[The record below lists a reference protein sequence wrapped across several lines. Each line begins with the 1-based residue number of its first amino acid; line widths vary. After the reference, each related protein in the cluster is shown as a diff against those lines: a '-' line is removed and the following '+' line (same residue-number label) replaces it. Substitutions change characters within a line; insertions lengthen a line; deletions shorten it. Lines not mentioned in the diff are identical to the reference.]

1 MHKLGIMCGVPGS
14 GKSTWLKD
22 KKDVLVISRDAI
34 RFQLVKENEEYFSKE
49 KQVFKTFIKTIQDA
63 INSNTTPHAIYVDA
77 THITKKSRDKLL
89 NALDLS
95 NVEQITVYVKHPL
108 ESEAIRRNAKRTG
121 RARVPEEVIR
131 QMYRNFERPE
141 YDENRIF
148 DVMYLE
154 TPEYD
159 SYIYD
164 AHLKNMLNK
173 YKKGDDYIDKSK

>member
-22 KKDVLVISRDAI
+22 KKDALVISRDAI
-34 RFQLVKENEEYFSKE
+34 RFQLVNENEEYFSKE

-63 INSNTTPHAIYVDA
+63 LDSDTTPYEIYVDA
-77 THITKKSRDKLL
+77 THITKISRDKLL
-89 NALDLS
+89 NSLDLS

-108 ESEAIRRNAKRTG
+108 ESEALRRNAKRTG
-121 RARVPEEVIR
+121 RAKVPARVIQ
-131 QMYRNFERPE
+131 QMYKNFERPE

-148 DVMYLE
+148 DVVYLE

-159 SYIYD
+159 TYIYD
-164 AHLKNMLNK
+164 TNLKKILNK
-173 YKKGDDYIDKSK
+173 

>member
-14 GKSTWLKD
+14 GKSTWLKN
-22 KKDVLVISRDAI
+22 KQNALVISRDAI
-34 RFQLVKENEEYFSKE
+34 RFRLVKENEEYFSKE
-49 KQVFKTFIKTIQDA
+49 KQVFKTFIKEIQTA
-63 INSNTTPHAIYVDA
+63 INSDTTPYEIYVDA

-95 NVEQITVYVKHPL
+95 NVDQVVVYVKFPL
-108 ESEAIRRNAKRTG
+108 ASEVIRRNANRTG
-121 RARVPEEVIR
+121 RERVPEEVIR

-159 SYIYD
+159 SYIY
-164 AHLKNMLNK
+164 NQNLNK
-173 YKKGDDYIDKSK
+173 MINTK

>member
-22 KKDVLVISRDAI
+22 KKDALIISRDAI
-34 RFQLVKENEEYFSKE
+34 RFKLVKENEEYFSKE
-49 KQVFKTFIKTIQDA
+49 KQVFKTFIAEIQKA
-63 INSNTTPHAIYVDA
+63 IDSNTTPYRIYVDA

-108 ESEAIRRNAKRTG
+108 ESEAIRRNANRTG
-121 RARVPEEVIR
+121 RARVPEKVIR
-131 QMYRNFERPE
+131 EMYMNFERPE
-141 YDENRIF
+141 GDANRIF
-148 DVMYLE
+148 DVVYLE

-159 SYIYD
+159 TYIYD
-164 AHLKNMLNK
+164 KNLNK
-173 YKKGDDYIDKSK
+173 ILNTKN